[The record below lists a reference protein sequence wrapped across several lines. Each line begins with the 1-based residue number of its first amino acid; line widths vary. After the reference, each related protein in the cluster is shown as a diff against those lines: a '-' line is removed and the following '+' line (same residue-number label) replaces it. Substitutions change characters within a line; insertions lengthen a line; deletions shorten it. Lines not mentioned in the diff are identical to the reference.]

1 MEYPI
6 PCGNLTKRR
15 KNPSKFVDIL
25 TKKLQFDDFFLTIL
39 VSRKFENFTVT
50 LSGTKV
56 RITKYEFCL
65 SVLTSPYSH
74 APSRYSEF
82 ESKSTPRAPRHFKRF
97 STALTTLL
105 KIQRPNRHQTRSAN
119 SSERPNL
126 HFVGSAEPMP
136 NRCRTNKKVFFSIKV
151 SK

>member
-1 MEYPI
+1 M
-6 PCGNLTKRR
+6 TKRR
-15 KNPSKFVDIL
+15 NNPSKFVDIL
-25 TKKLQFDDFFLTIL
+25 TKKLRPHYNLTIFFFLTIL

-136 NRCRTNKKVFFSIKV
+136 NHDLSGRTDAEPMPNLNQ
-151 SK
+151 